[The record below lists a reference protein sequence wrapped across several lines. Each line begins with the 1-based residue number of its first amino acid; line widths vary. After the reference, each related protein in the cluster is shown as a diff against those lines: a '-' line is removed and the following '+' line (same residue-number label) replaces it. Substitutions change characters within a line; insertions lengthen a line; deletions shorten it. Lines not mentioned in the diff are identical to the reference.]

1 MTTWSQP
8 YSLFYYETLNP
19 GIRKVLLTIFILLN
33 LFILLTI
40 ITHGVEWYCRFYDIL
55 NERSQPTS
63 SIYIAVGI
71 TMTIHNFFYLTF
83 TLILVLST
91 RYSVPPIRLAECTA
105 ISNLHCSPS
114 YDSPLYKDEVTAFIT
129 KMVVI
134 LIAIVIELLVAI
146 KAPIKITL
154 LPASWCHSSKC
165 FRPVQVILLWNT
177 FVFVQIWLGLI
188 SLPVCILLLIT
199 PLQTLPV
206 LCAIVII
213 VILITAVIVH
223 LLQFRNQYHVRTGH
237 FGRACGYFSW
247 YLLLFALIFTVTILY
262 FILAP
267 NGTSLG
273 TGGVIFSL
281 LPSIVLSVASW
292 LTKRKFLSKNPN
304 KKNKVKV
311 EKQSSISSVS
321 TVEEDQQGAD
331 TEQDVGLDD
340 LMAGE
345 HSQLTATRF

>member
-1 MTTWSQP
+1 M
-8 YSLFYYETLNP
+8 
-19 GIRKVLLTIFILLN
+19 
-33 LFILLTI
+33 
-40 ITHGVEWYCRFYDIL
+40 
-55 NERSQPTS
+55 
-63 SIYIAVGI
+63 
-71 TMTIHNFFYLTF
+71 
-83 TLILVLST
+83 
-91 RYSVPPIRLAECTA
+91 
-105 ISNLHCSPS
+105 
-114 YDSPLYKDEVTAFIT
+114 
-129 KMVVI
+129 
-134 LIAIVIELLVAI
+134 
-146 KAPIKITL
+146 
-154 LPASWCHSSKC
+154 
-165 FRPVQVILLWNT
+165 
-177 FVFVQIWLGLI
+177 
-188 SLPVCILLLIT
+188 IT

-206 LCAIVII
+206 LCAIVLA
-213 VILITAVIVH
+213 VLLIAAVIVR
-223 LLQFRNQYHVRTGH
+223 LLQFRNQYHARTGH

-262 FILAP
+262 FILTP

-281 LPSIVLSVASW
+281 LPSIALSVASW